1 MRKSKFNE
9 NQIVGILHD
18 SLGRVPPLTFL
29 PRPTTA
35 RESTYAVSTR
45 RGSLRPRLPLRP
57 GVQAAIASEDNHT
70 VTSPRRT
77 KA

>member
-1 MRKSKFNE
+1 MRKSQFNE

-35 RESTYAVSTR
+35 RESTYAVS
-45 RGSLRPRLPLRP
+45 P
-57 GVQAAIASEDNHT
+57 
-70 VTSPRRT
+70 
-77 KA
+77 